1 MAASAET
8 ANALRGGLGGLLSR
22 DKYIVSPLFDWVFL
36 IGSPL
41 LAIAVVLGAV
51 QFLPKVEVE
60 AYVLTYMALGHHVPT
75 FLRAYGDPA
84 EFDTNRFKLITMPA
98 VVVPLLL
105 VIYLLDSRLLLLIFI
120 WDQYHFVRQHYGFM
134 RLYDA
139 KVGNV
144 PTGRYNLDQ
153 LLSFSAFICIITY
166 SDFYSYVYTGT
177 LYDIG
182 LAFPPWIG
190 SVLQQGSLT
199 VTAILGIL
207 YVLDIQRRWAQGE
220 NIALL
225 KLVIFAT
232 TYGVWYY
239 AYVTL
244 SDPLL
249 SYSISSFFHC
259 LQYDAFAWYYNQKK
273 ARSME
278 QNRGNLV
285 FRYLHRSR
293 LLPLYVLAV
302 FGYGFLSST
311 IGPVAPGVVYFVNRT
326 TGILHYYFDSFIW
339 RVRRAEFRK
348 HL

>member
-22 DKYIVSPLFDWVFL
+22 DEYIVSPLFDWIFL

-41 LAIAVVLGAV
+41 IAIAVVLGAV
-51 QFLPKVEVE
+51 QLLPKAQVE

-75 FLRAYGDPA
+75 FLRAYGDPS
-84 EFDTNRFKLITMPA
+84 EYDTNRFKLITIPA
-98 VVVPLLL
+98 VVVPILFL
-105 VIYLLDSRLLLLIFI
+105 IYLIDSRLFMLIFI

-139 KVGNV
+139 KVGNI

-153 LLSFSAFICIITY
+153 LLSFSGFICIIAY

-177 LYDIG
+177 FYDLG
-182 LAFPPWIG
+182 LVLPPWIG
-190 SVLQQGSLT
+190 TVLRQGSLS

-220 NIALL
+220 RITVL
-225 KLVIFAT
+225 KLAIFAN

-239 AYVTL
+239 AYVVL

-273 ARSME
+273 ARTLD
-278 QNRGNLV
+278 RTKGNLI
-285 FRYLHRSR
+285 FRYLHGSR
-293 LLPLYVLAV
+293 MWPLYVLV
-302 FGYGFLSST
+302 IFGYGFLSGT
-311 IGPVAPGVVYFVNRT
+311 AGGVAPGLIYFVNRT
-326 TGILHYYFDSFIW
+326 TGVLHYYFDSFIW